1 MLGFRR
7 LAGLSPAKV
16 LRTST
21 VSMAMWP
28 TKFEEP
34 LTSRKD
40 IDEIRKTPE
49 YERKV
54 NVPIKAAVKSATCSL
69 FMDPL
74 LQRFINIVQLH
85 SNAQVGENIYL
96 ETCRRIK
103 VRPSSYHSSHLGL
116 SHCHQEI
123 QLSKYH
129 AAAEGSRSDIELSPT
144 VIIKGAIENCR
155 PLMSL
160 QKVKVGAVTYYV
172 PTPISESRL
181 VRQEGNFY
189 NSN

>member
-1 MLGFRR
+1 MLGLRR

-54 NVPIKAAVKSATCSL
+54 NVPIKAAVKSATCSQ

-74 LQRFINIVQLH
+74 LQRFINIIQLH

-103 VRPSSYHSSHLGL
+103 VSSSHK
-116 SHCHQEI
+116 
-123 QLSKYH
+123 QLQSNR
-129 AAAEGSRSDIELSPT
+129 GSTSFLFLTGDSVE
-144 VIIKGAIENCR
+144 
-155 PLMSL
+155 
-160 QKVKVGAVTYYV
+160 
-172 PTPISESRL
+172 
-181 VRQEGNFY
+181 
-189 NSN
+189 

>member
-1 MLGFRR
+1 MLGLRR

-16 LRTST
+16 LRSSS
-21 VSMAMWP
+21 VNMAMWP

-54 NVPIKAAVKSATCSL
+54 NVPIKAAKKSATCSQ

-103 VRPSSYHSSHLGL
+103 VRPYQRQSPHSGVHLTITLL
-116 SHCHQEI
+116 SGD
-123 QLSKYH
+123 S
-129 AAAEGSRSDIELSPT
+129 
-144 VIIKGAIENCR
+144 
-155 PLMSL
+155 
-160 QKVKVGAVTYYV
+160 VG
-172 PTPISESRL
+172 
-181 VRQEGNFY
+181 
-189 NSN
+189 

>member
-7 LAGLSPAKV
+7 LAGLAPAKV
-16 LRTST
+16 LRSST
-21 VSMAMWP
+21 VNMAMWP

-40 IDEIRKTPE
+40 IDDIRKTPE

-103 VRPSSYHSSHLGL
+103 VRPSSYY
-116 SHCHQEI
+116 C
-123 QLSKYH
+123 
-129 AAAEGSRSDIELSPT
+129 
-144 VIIKGAIENCR
+144 
-155 PLMSL
+155 
-160 QKVKVGAVTYYV
+160 
-172 PTPISESRL
+172 
-181 VRQEGNFY
+181 
-189 NSN
+189 

>member
-1 MLGFRR
+1 MLGLRR

-21 VSMAMWP
+21 VRMAMWP
-28 TKFEEP
+28 SKFEEP
-34 LTSRKD
+34 LTSRKEIDD
-40 IDEIRKTPE
+40 IRQSPE

-74 LQRFINIVQLH
+74 LQRFINIIQLH

-103 VRPSSYHSSHLGL
+103 VRSSLRQPSHTDCGPSLSY
-116 SHCHQEI
+116 QEI
-123 QLSKYH
+123 QLSKYY
-129 AAAEGSRSDIELSPT
+129 AAAKGSRSEIELTPS

-172 PTPISESRL
+172 PTPISESRS
-181 VRQEGNFY
+181 VN
-189 NSN
+189 

>member
-1 MLGFRR
+1 MLGLRR

-21 VSMAMWP
+21 VTMAMWP

-54 NVPIKAAVKSATCSL
+54 NVPIKAAVKSATCSQ

-74 LQRFINIVQLH
+74 LQRFINIIQLH

-103 VRPSSYHSSHLGL
+103 VSSNHKESNTSSISFL
-116 SHCHQEI
+116 SGDSVE
-123 QLSKYH
+123 
-129 AAAEGSRSDIELSPT
+129 
-144 VIIKGAIENCR
+144 
-155 PLMSL
+155 
-160 QKVKVGAVTYYV
+160 
-172 PTPISESRL
+172 
-181 VRQEGNFY
+181 
-189 NSN
+189 